1 MGKYVNG
8 VYVPDV
14 GETDNRSVN
23 SVQPHSRPV
32 EAPVDESGVIRSS
45 RVAQRNAE
53 QQARM
58 AAAVNS
64 PVANNVQQVVD
75 AAQVAPAGAVGQDSP
90 DIQKANLFAKKYAPM
105 LRGEEVKPAGEQL
118 LADRTAKYQNQLM
131 PKAPAKTEKPINPNS
146 SSDGMDT
153 ILGHFTSPQEEEKY
167 RKASVAQQRI
177 LAVADAIRQIG
188 NIYNTTR
195 YAPSQKLNM
204 PAEAVRQRYLQ
215 DKALRDQ
222 ANQRIITYEQAKRA
236 QDLRARQLENEAKYR
251 ERQFKF
257 NEDKAANDLAERQ
270 RQFNLKLS
278 LDTRKADD
286 ARKHSEVM
294 EEQGRK
300 RIGIAQGQLGVARQN
315 AVTNKRRVDI
325 LERNGGRNGG
335 GGTRTSKGYEYATK
349 NGYVTIPADYLSKNK
364 INRRSLIT
372 EMERAGIID
381 DAWNEQ
387 YDIAQWTGK
396 QDEMLDQ
403 AISDWL
409 MTDDTAEQWV
419 IHHLEGKH
427 GGSSSSAS
435 SPNDFGG
442 TRTNVGSGGSK
453 TESKER
459 HQFTSVK

>member
-1 MGKYVNG
+1 
-8 VYVPDV
+8 
-14 GETDNRSVN
+14 
-23 SVQPHSRPV
+23 
-32 EAPVDESGVIRSS
+32 
-45 RVAQRNAE
+45 
-53 QQARM
+53 
-58 AAAVNS
+58 
-64 PVANNVQQVVD
+64 
-75 AAQVAPAGAVGQDSP
+75 
-90 DIQKANLFAKKYAPM
+90 
-105 LRGEEVKPAGEQL
+105 
-118 LADRTAKYQNQLM
+118 
-131 PKAPAKTEKPINPNS
+131 
-146 SSDGMDT
+146 
-153 ILGHFTSPQEEEKY
+153 
-167 RKASVAQQRI
+167 
-177 LAVADAIRQIG
+177 
-188 NIYNTTR
+188 
-195 YAPSQKLNM
+195 M

-236 QDLRARQLENEAKYR
+236 QDLRARQWEAEQAYKYDKDARDFAFNAAKYKADSDYR
-251 ERQFKF
+251 KEKDKRDFEF
-257 NEDKAANDLAERQ
+257 NKQKEKRAADQWQKAYEQKEKQHKQDMGVRWYNAKTSRMNAERM
-270 RQFNLKLS
+270 
-278 LDTRKADD
+278 A
-286 ARKHSEVM
+286 
-294 EEQGRK
+294 
-300 RIGIAQGQLGVARQN
+300 
-315 AVTNKRRVDI
+315 
-325 LERNGGRNGG
+325 NGGRNGG

-349 NGYVTIPADYLSKNK
+349 NGYVTIPSDYLSKYK

-453 TESKER
+453 TASKER